1 MLISIVQCIQ
11 NPSYSLYLGLIEKV
25 VTRIQLT
32 TIELQQKLTVII
44 PWSLKVNKEGYA
56 SSGLSTVAKMYAGK
70 I

>member
-1 MLISIVQCIQ
+1 MHSKSIL
-11 NPSYSLYLGLIEKV
+11 LYLGLIEKV
-25 VTRIQLT
+25 VTSIQLT